1 MSSGDAD
8 FILIVTA
15 RDMQEYEAFA
25 RQLFIENPCVRRFHT
40 SIVVSRVK
48 SGMMIPLDSD

>member
-1 MSSGDAD
+1 
-8 FILIVTA
+8 
-15 RDMQEYEAFA
+15 MQEYEAFA